1 MKLLR
6 FKDKSNEQTRV
17 GAIKDK
23 NIVDLSEVNL
33 PTDMIDFINLGDEGL
48 ETAKEFLESSIVGIS
63 PDDVFIKSPIKT
75 PNKILAVGL
84 NYKKHIEEAKDLKD
98 HHSNEVELQEQ
109 YPNIFNKQNSGTRFN
124 KTLSK

>member
-6 FKDKSNEQTRV
+6 FKDKSDEQARV
-17 GAIKDK
+17 GAIKNK

-33 PTDMIDFINLGDEGL
+33 PTDMIDFINLGDQGL

-63 PDDVFIKSPIKT
+63 TDDVYIKSPIKT
-75 PNKILAVGL
+75 PSKILAVGL

-109 YPNIFNKQNSGTRFN
+109 
-124 KTLSK
+124 

>member
-48 ETAKEFLESSIVGIS
+48 ETANEFLELSLI
-63 PDDVFIKSPIKT
+63 
-75 PNKILAVGL
+75 
-84 NYKKHIEEAKDLKD
+84 HI
-98 HHSNEVELQEQ
+98 
-109 YPNIFNKQNSGTRFN
+109 
-124 KTLSK
+124 

>member
-23 NIVDLSEVNL
+23 NIVDLSQANL

-48 ETAKEFLESSIVGIS
+48 ELFEI
-63 PDDVFIKSPIKT
+63 DFIC
-75 PNKILAVGL
+75 
-84 NYKKHIEEAKDLKD
+84 
-98 HHSNEVELQEQ
+98 
-109 YPNIFNKQNSGTRFN
+109 
-124 KTLSK
+124 LS

>member
-17 GAIKDK
+17 GAIKNK

-33 PTDMIDFINLGDEGL
+33 PTDMIDFINLGDQGL

-63 PDDVFIKSPIKT
+63 PDDVYIKSPIKT
-75 PNKILAVGL
+75 PSKILAVGL
-84 NYKKHIEEAKDLKD
+84 NYKKFIGFPLNSVKIGVKKLKLLIYHI
-98 HHSNEVELQEQ
+98 SNS
-109 YPNIFNKQNSGTRFN
+109 NFFFH
-124 KTLSK
+124 

>member
-17 GAIKDK
+17 GAIKNK

-33 PTDMIDFINLGDEGL
+33 PTEMIDFINLGDQGL
-48 ETAKEFLESSIVGIS
+48 ETAKEFLESAIVGIS
-63 PDDVFIKSPIKT
+63 PDDVYIKSPIKT

-84 NYKKHIEEAKDLKD
+84 NYKKHIEEAKDQKIITAMKWSCKNNTQTFL
-98 HHSNEVELQEQ
+98 
-109 YPNIFNKQNSGTRFN
+109 I
-124 KTLSK
+124 SKIPQ